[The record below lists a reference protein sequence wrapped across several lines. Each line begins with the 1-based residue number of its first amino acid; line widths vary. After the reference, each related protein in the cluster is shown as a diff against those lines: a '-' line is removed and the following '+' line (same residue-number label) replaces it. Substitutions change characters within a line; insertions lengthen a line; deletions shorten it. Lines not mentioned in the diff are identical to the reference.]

1 MVLPTLETVVFFR
14 PGSFVSLSS
23 PLLVNSQAAIELLD
37 RFAANAIWRDLAG
50 DDTLSPTKGSGKG
63 GAARSKKGNG
73 SIRRRSSGMT
83 QYNYFAIVFD
93 KIKDLY
99 HAYNGLLRRA
109 TEMAGE
115 KVRDSDAAS
124 GAVGGRICA
133 LLTKKVSCHPTPFP
147 VSPTVFVEY
156 L

>member
-1 MVLPTLETVVFFR
+1 M
-14 PGSFVSLSS
+14 SS

-50 DDTLSPTKGSGKG
+50 DDTLSPLKGSGKG
-63 GAARSKKGNG
+63 GTARSKKGNG
-73 SIRRRSSGMT
+73 SIRRRSSGMN
-83 QYNYFAIVFD
+83 QYNYFSIVFD

-115 KVRDSDAAS
+115 KVRGGDASS

-133 LLTKKVSCHPTPFP
+133 LFAEKVLCQPTPFP
-147 VSPTVFVEY
+147 VSPVVFAEY